1 MLLSV
6 SGYIYSDL
14 NSLTY
19 LICIRALWS
28 LCILQ
33 VVFAST
39 STKRQTHTYTLTCIF
54 CTRPTRAHTSTHR
67 QSEERSF
74 GWMLLRD
81 LTGSPFRISCKV
93 HITDTCQV
101 SLVKAT
107 ESNILFVAQSIN
119 SLLGRE
125 NIQGTGIT
133 DYHQSYFDHYQHS
146 PVMSR
151 PADELIL
158 TEDRI
163 YRSYKLHVMY
173 KNRLIT
179 FGYLNHLSMCS
190 LSKMSSTLHT

>member
-6 SGYIYSDL
+6 YIQIWIHWHTLFVLEHFDL
-14 NSLTY
+14 CAFCKLY
-19 LICIRALWS
+19 LLPR
-28 LCILQ
+28 LQ
-33 VVFAST
+33 ND
-39 STKRQTHTYTLTCIF
+39 RHTHTLSHAYSVQG
-54 CTRPTRAHTSTHR
+54 PHAHTSTHR

-74 GWMLLRD
+74 GAWMLLRD

-107 ESNILFVAQSIN
+107 ESNTLFVAQSIN

-190 LSKMSSTLHT
+190 